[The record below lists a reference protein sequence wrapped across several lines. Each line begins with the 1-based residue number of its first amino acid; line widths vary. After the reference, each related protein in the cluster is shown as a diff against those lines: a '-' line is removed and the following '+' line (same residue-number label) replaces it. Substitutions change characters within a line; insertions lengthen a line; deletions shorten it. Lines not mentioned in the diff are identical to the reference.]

1 MATSLRWIEQT
12 SRVRAQWNLEY
23 NEGLS
28 GDDLVSTWVA
38 KQNRAYRGLVT
49 S

>member
-1 MATSLRWIEQT
+1 ME
-12 SRVRAQWNLEY
+12 VC
-23 NEGLS
+23 